1 MCLPTDDILTARL
14 SSAGIFD
21 INQVETETKLIIA
34 AAKNDWARFD
44 TIAVGNEVVDSTPDD
59 QKASVVPKVIA
70 AIRQARS
77 ILKPTGFTGKI
88 VTVDTLVAARAFP
101 SLCEASD
108 YCAVNCHP
116 FFDGNVKADAA
127 GEPLLHYSVCLH

>member
-1 MCLPTDDILTARL
+1 MRLPTDDILTPRL
-14 SSAGIFD
+14 TSAGIFD
-21 INQVETETKLIIA
+21 INQVETEIKLIIA

-44 TIAVGNEVVDSTPDD
+44 TISIGNEVVNSTPDD
-59 QKASVVPKVIA
+59 QKASVVAKVVA

-77 ILKPTGFTGKI
+77 ILKTTGFKGKI
-88 VTVDTLVAARAFP
+88 VTVDTLIAARAFP

-127 GEPLLHYSVCLH
+127 GKAPLHCSI